1 MNTFTEQA
9 KATVQVIDQP
19 ALKRELDCIAILQS
33 KTELD
38 LALGNIDD
46 AMEHAR
52 DMMKSLKSIKQMT
65 LNKEL
70 ADIVMTTEQV
80 LKLRERL
87 KSMKVVAFRGN
98 APWN

>member
-9 KATVQVIDQP
+9 KAMVQVIDQP
-19 ALKRELDCIAILQS
+19 NLKRELDCIAILQS

-52 DMMKSLKSIKQMT
+52 DMMKSLKSIKQMA

-70 ADIVMTTEQV
+70 ADIVMTTE
-80 LKLRERL
+80 RHIRL
-87 KSMKVVAFRGN
+87 QEYLNYKKIVWIRGR
-98 APWN
+98 